1 MWEKCVLFVK
11 TFHGHHNY
19 KPCNL
24 KKNDHSTWFQSR
36 IIRKKQTNNHRQKI
50 ILQNFIVFYS
60 FRFNILLNK
69 HMSKIPHYMVE
80 LKKRNMENSTF
91 LCKFICVQ
99 PITRLFCTILQAMYD
114 FPVFL
119 PFFFNSLYLS
129 QPFS

>member
-1 MWEKCVLFVK
+1 
-11 TFHGHHNY
+11 
-19 KPCNL
+19 
-24 KKNDHSTWFQSR
+24 
-36 IIRKKQTNNHRQKI
+36 
-50 ILQNFIVFYS
+50 
-60 FRFNILLNK
+60 
-69 HMSKIPHYMVE
+69 MSKIPRYMVE